1 MNART
6 RRRLEMGARALSF
19 SREHGDASAGYIAA
33 VARLADRLVLAD
45 HLAQQQR
52 SGTLQVR
59 AATSHKRYLRQTLR
73 RGHLAH
79 IIRVAR
85 VAGREVPELAQK
97 FALKRGAIPYEVF
110 RTAAR
115 GMANEAQNHRELL
128 VRHGMVDSVLDG
140 LLRALDQFEAASDQ
154 GLEGRRMHVGASAK
168 LEQVGDEVV
177 EIVGILDALNRL
189 RFEHDA
195 ERQAA
200 WGTASN
206 VIAAPRTSS
215 ASEDAPED
223 EGIDGG
229 DVRPAA

>member
-6 RRRLEMGARALSF
+6 RRKLEMGARALSF
-19 SREHGDASAGYIAA
+19 SREHDDASAGYIAA

-59 AATSHKRYLRQTLR
+59 AATSRKRYLRRTLR

-85 VAGREVPELAQK
+85 VAAREVPELAQK
-97 FALKRGAIPYEVF
+97 FVLKRGTIPYQTF
-110 RTAAR
+110 LTAAR

-128 VRHGMVDSVLDG
+128 VRHGLVDRVLDD
-140 LLRALDQFEAASDQ
+140 LLHALDQFEVAIDQ
-154 GLEGRRMHVGASAK
+154 GLEGRRIHVGASAK
-168 LEQVGDEVV
+168 LDQVADEVV
-177 EIVGILDALNRL
+177 DIVGLLDALNRL

-195 ERQAA
+195 ELQAA

-206 VIAAPRTSS
+206 VIAAPRARS